1 MKSGWGSEAGGGH
14 AEGTSALLAGLAD
27 SLDRSA
33 TALASPAL
41 LQESELGD
49 VLGALDRVAAR
60 THALLVA
67 VAREGLARGLHQE
80 AGFSDVDWVRLVC
93 PGLASRTAI
102 EVAMVARA
110 AQQRVHAPLADAV
123 QDGSVPVHRAAQ
135 VLRALT
141 RIRPAL
147 GEAEYAQATDL
158 LTAAAAREEFD
169 DKDLGR
175 ITSKLVA
182 TCLSEKEQIA
192 RAQAKHELRDVHE
205 SSLAD
210 GSLRRFVLTVGSDAD
225 YEAIK
230 AVLMS
235 PLAAPVPAKDPG
247 QCGVT
252 GVAEGGVVDP
262 AGGGATL
269 AELDLRTAGQRR
281 YDAFMAVFRRGVAGT
296 QGQPTT
302 PKAQVMVTIGLQE
315 LRGALAG
322 DGRTVHEGTVP
333 AHEVRQL
340 ACEADIIPVVL
351 GEAGQILDLGRAKR
365 LVTPGQRRALAH
377 RDGGCTFPG
386 CHVPATWCDAHH
398 VVHWARG
405 GRSDLGNYALLCPRH
420 HTWVH
425 QHDTGA
431 TSTRPGSGGGCD
443 DPAPHPA
450 RAGRAVG
457 LCVGTPGRTRKC
469 RRRPQQGS
477 PG

>member
-1 MKSGWGSEAGGGH
+1 MRGSWRSEATGGG
-14 AEGTSALLAGLAD
+14 ADGALGVVGELAGVLE
-27 SLDRSA
+27 RSV

-41 LQESELGD
+41 LQERELGE
-49 VLGALDRVAAR
+49 VLGALDGVVAR
-60 THALLVA
+60 THALVVA
-67 VAREGLARGLHQE
+67 VVREGLNRGLHQE

-93 PGLASRTAI
+93 PGLASRTAVEI
-102 EVAMVARA
+102 AMVARA
-110 AQQRVHAPLADAV
+110 AQQGVHVPLADAV
-123 QDGSVPVHRAAQ
+123 QDGRLPVHRAAQ

-147 GEAEYAQATDL
+147 GEAEYAEATDL
-158 LTAAAAREEFD
+158 LTVAAASKEFD
-169 DKDLGR
+169 EKDLAR

-192 RAQAKHELRDVHE
+192 RAQAKHELREVHE

-210 GSLRRFVLTVGSDAD
+210 GSLRRFVVTVGSDAD
-225 YEAIK
+225 YEAIR

-235 PLAAPVPAKDPG
+235 PLAAPVRREDGAQGGDAGRDGVPG
-247 QCGVT
+247 RGV
-252 GVAEGGVVDP
+252 GHGGLSV
-262 AGGGATL
+262 

-281 YDAFMAVFRRGVAGT
+281 YDAFMTVFRRGVAGT

-322 DGRTVHEGTVP
+322 DGRTVHDGTIP
-333 AHEVRQL
+333 AHQVRQL
-340 ACEADIIPVVL
+340 ACEADIIPAVL
-351 GEAGQILDLGRAKR
+351 GEKGQILDLGRAKR

-405 GRSDLGNYALLCPRH
+405 GRSDLGNYALLCARH

-425 QHDTGA
+425 QHEATADVDATGV
-431 TSTRPGSGGGCD
+431 RW
-443 DPAPHPA
+443 
-450 RAGRAVG
+450 RLR
-457 LCVGTPGRTRKC
+457 
-469 RRRPQQGS
+469 
-477 PG
+477 

>member
-33 TALASPAL
+33 TALATPAL

-80 AGFSDVDWVRLVC
+80 AGFSEVDWVRLVC

-102 EVAMVARA
+102 EIAMVARA
-110 AQQRVHAPLADAV
+110 AQQRVHVPLVDAV
-123 QDGSVPVHRAAQ
+123 QDGGVPVHRAAQ
-135 VLRALT
+135 ILRALA
-141 RIRPAL
+141 RVRPVL
-147 GEAEYAQATDL
+147 GEGEYAEATEL

-169 DKDLGR
+169 ERDLGR
-175 ITSKLVA
+175 ITAKLVA
-182 TCLSEKEQIA
+182 TCLSEKEQVA
-192 RAQAKHELRDVHE
+192 RAQARHELRDVYE

-225 YEAIK
+225 YEVIR

-235 PLAAPVPAKDPG
+235 PLAAPAPRPDATTDAITESSTDAGGEAGPA
-247 QCGVT
+247 T
-252 GVAEGGVVDP
+252 T
-262 AGGGATL
+262 GGGA
-269 AELDLRTAGQRR
+269 AEAVHVTTGGGTTVAGLDLRTAGQRR
-281 YDAFMAVFRRGVAGT
+281 YDAFMTVFRRGVAGT

-302 PKAQVMVTIGLQE
+302 PKAQVVVTIGLQE
-315 LRGALAG
+315 LRGALG
-322 DGRTVHEGTVP
+322 GTGRTVHDGTIP
-333 AHEVRQL
+333 AHQVRQL
-340 ACEADIIPVVL
+340 ACEADLIPAVL

-425 QHDTGA
+425 QHDATADVDETGV
-431 TSTRPGSGGGCD
+431 RW
-443 DPAPHPA
+443 
-450 RAGRAVG
+450 RLR
-457 LCVGTPGRTRKC
+457 
-469 RRRPQQGS
+469 
-477 PG
+477 

>member
-1 MKSGWGSEAGGGH
+1 M
-14 AEGTSALLAGLAD
+14 SAVLAGLAD
-27 SLDRSA
+27 SLERSVA
-33 TALASPAL
+33 ALASPAL

-49 VLGALDRVAAR
+49 VLGVLDGVAVR

-80 AGFSDVDWVRLVC
+80 AGFSEVDWVRLVC

-102 EVAMVARA
+102 EIAMVARA
-110 AQQRVHAPLADAV
+110 AQQRVHVPLVDAV
-123 QDGSVPVHRAAQ
+123 QDGGVPVHRAAQ
-135 VLRALT
+135 ILRALT

-147 GEAEYAQATDL
+147 GESEYAEATEL

-169 DKDLGR
+169 DKDLAK
-175 ITSKLVA
+175 ITAKLVA
-182 TCLSEKEQIA
+182 TCLSEKEQVA
-192 RAQAKHELRDVHE
+192 RAQARHEMRDVYE

-225 YEAIK
+225 YEAIR

-235 PLAAPVPAKDPG
+235 PLAAPAPRPDATTDAITESSTDAGEAGRLIPDG
-247 QCGVT
+247 GA
-252 GVAEGGVVDP
+252 AEAVH
-262 AGGGATL
+262 ATTGGGATL

-281 YDAFMAVFRRGVAGT
+281 YDAFMTVFRRGVAGT

-315 LRGALAG
+315 LRGALGGAG
-322 DGRTVHEGTVP
+322 RMVHEGTVP

-340 ACEADIIPVVL
+340 ACEADIIPAVL

-425 QHDTGA
+425 QHDATADVTATGV
-431 TSTRPGSGGGCD
+431 RW
-443 DPAPHPA
+443 
-450 RAGRAVG
+450 RLR
-457 LCVGTPGRTRKC
+457 
-469 RRRPQQGS
+469 
-477 PG
+477 

>member
-1 MKSGWGSEAGGGH
+1 MRGRGESGATGGRAGGAVAVV
-14 AEGTSALLAGLAD
+14 AELAD
-27 SLDRSA
+27 ALGRSV

-41 LQESELGD
+41 LQEQELD
-49 VLGALDRVAAR
+49 EVLGALDQVAAR
-60 THALLVA
+60 TQALLVA
-67 VAREGLARGLHQE
+67 VVREGLGRGLHQE
-80 AGFSDVDWVRLVC
+80 SGFSDVDWVRRVC

-102 EVAMVARA
+102 EIAMIARA

-123 QDGSVPVHRAAQ
+123 QDGTVPVHRAAQ
-135 VLRALT
+135 VLRALM

-147 GEAEYAQATDL
+147 GESEYAEATEL
-158 LTAAAAREEFD
+158 LTVAAAREEFD
-169 DKDLGR
+169 ERDLSR
-175 ITSKLVA
+175 ITAKLVA
-182 TCLSEKEQIA
+182 TCLSEKEQVA
-192 RAQAKHELRDVHE
+192 RAAARHELRDVHE

-235 PLAAPVPAKDPG
+235 PLAAPAPRDDGPEGGPG
-247 QCGVT
+247 QRGAQD
-252 GVAEGGVVDP
+252 GAGESRARGGPGQGEGSD
-262 AGGGATL
+262 GGAWREGTRDGGPSV

-281 YDAFMAVFRRGVAGT
+281 YDAFMTVFRRGVAGT

-302 PKAQVMVTIGLQE
+302 PKAQVMVTIGLEE
-315 LRGALAG
+315 LRGALGGAG
-322 DGRTVHEGTVP
+322 HTVHEGTIS

-340 ACEADIIPVVL
+340 ACEADIIPAVL
-351 GEAGQILDLGRAKR
+351 GEKGEILDLGRASR

-405 GRSDLGNYALLCPRH
+405 GRSDLGNYALVCPRH

-425 QHDTGA
+425 QHDVDAQVDATGV
-431 TSTRPGSGGGCD
+431 RW
-443 DPAPHPA
+443 
-450 RAGRAVG
+450 RLR
-457 LCVGTPGRTRKC
+457 
-469 RRRPQQGS
+469 
-477 PG
+477 

>member
-1 MKSGWGSEAGGGH
+1 MRGSWRSEATGGG
-14 AEGTSALLAGLAD
+14 ADGAGGVVGELAGVLE
-27 SLDRSA
+27 RSV

-41 LQESELGD
+41 LQERELGE
-49 VLGALDRVAAR
+49 VLGALDGVVAR
-60 THALLVA
+60 THALVVA
-67 VAREGLARGLHQE
+67 VVREGLSRGLHQE

-102 EVAMVARA
+102 EIAMVARA
-110 AQQRVHAPLADAV
+110 AQQGVHVPLADAV

-147 GEAEYAQATDL
+147 GEAEYADAADL
-158 LTAAAAREEFD
+158 LTVAAGREEFD
-169 DKDLGR
+169 EKDLGR
-175 ITSKLVA
+175 IKSKLVA

-192 RAQAKHELRDVHE
+192 RAQARHELRDVHE

-210 GSLRRFVLTVGSDAD
+210 GSLHRFVVTVGSDAD
-225 YEAIK
+225 YEAIR

-235 PLAAPVPAKDPG
+235 PLAAPAPAKDRG

-252 GVAEGGVVDP
+252 GVAEGGVADP
-262 AGGGATL
+262 AGGGGATL

-281 YDAFMAVFRRGVAGT
+281 YDAFMTVFRRGVAGT

-322 DGRTVHEGTVP
+322 DGHTVHDGTIP
-333 AHEVRQL
+333 AHQVRQL
-340 ACEADIIPVVL
+340 ACEADILPAVL
-351 GEAGQILDLGRAKR
+351 GEKGQILDLGRAKR

-386 CHVPATWCDAHH
+386 CHVPATWCEAHH

-405 GRSDLGNYALLCPRH
+405 GRSDLSNYASR
-420 HTWVH
+420 
-425 QHDTGA
+425 
-431 TSTRPGSGGGCD
+431 S
-443 DPAPHPA
+443 
-450 RAGRAVG
+450 
-457 LCVGTPGRTRKC
+457 
-469 RRRPQQGS
+469 
-477 PG
+477 

>member
-1 MKSGWGSEAGGGH
+1 MGGLGD
-14 AEGTSALLAGLAD
+14 AVE
-27 SLDRSA
+27 RSA
-33 TALASPAL
+33 SALASPAL
-41 LQESELGD
+41 LQERELGE

-67 VAREGLARGLHQE
+67 VAREGLGRGLHQE

-93 PGLASRTAI
+93 PGLASRTAVEI
-102 EVAMVARA
+102 ALVARA

-135 VLRALT
+135 VLRALM

-147 GEAEYAQATDL
+147 GEAEYADATDL
-158 LTAAAAREEFD
+158 LTTAAGRAEFD
-169 DKDLGR
+169 EKDLAR

-192 RAQAKHELRDVHE
+192 RAQAKHELREVHE

-210 GSLRRFVLTVGSDAD
+210 GSLRRFVVTVGSDAD

-235 PLAAPVPAKDPG
+235 PLAAPAPAKDPG
-247 QCGVT
+247 QGGGPGAAQGGGT
-252 GVAEGGVVDP
+252 VAPQLGIAGMAE
-262 AGGGATL
+262 GGGATV

-281 YDAFMAVFRRGVAGT
+281 YDALMTVLRRGVAGT
-296 QGQPTT
+296 RGQPTT
-302 PKAQVMVTIGLQE
+302 PKAQVMVTIGLAE
-315 LRGALAG
+315 LRGSLAG
-322 DGRTVHEGTVP
+322 VGHTVHAGTLS
-333 AHEVRQL
+333 AGEVRQL
-340 ACEADIIPVVL
+340 ACEADIIPAVL
-351 GEAGQILDLGRAKR
+351 GEKGQILDLGRAKR

-398 VVHWARG
+398 VVHWAQG
-405 GRSDLGNYALLCPRH
+405 GRSDLSNYALLCPRH

-425 QHDTGA
+425 QHDTTADVDA
-431 TSTRPGSGGGCD
+431 TGVRW
-443 DPAPHPA
+443 
-450 RAGRAVG
+450 RLR
-457 LCVGTPGRTRKC
+457 
-469 RRRPQQGS
+469 
-477 PG
+477 

>member
-1 MKSGWGSEAGGGH
+1 MRGRWGSEATGGRDGGAGGG
-14 AEGTSALLAGLAD
+14 AVAAVAQLAD
-27 SLDRSA
+27 AVERSVA
-33 TALASPAL
+33 ALASPAL
-41 LQESELGD
+41 LQERELGE
-49 VLGALDRVAAR
+49 VLGALDGVAAR

-67 VAREGLARGLHQE
+67 VAREGLSRGLHQE

-102 EVAMVARA
+102 EIAMIARA
-110 AQQRVHAPLADAV
+110 AQQGVHGPLADAV

-147 GEAEYAQATDL
+147 GEAEYAEATDL
-158 LTAAAAREEFD
+158 LTVAAAKEEFD
-169 DKDLGR
+169 ERDLAK
-175 ITSKLVA
+175 ITTKLVT
-182 TCLSEKEQIA
+182 TCLSEKEQVA

-235 PLAAPVPAKDPG
+235 PLAAPAPHQDDAAQGDPHRNR
-247 QCGVT
+247 
-252 GVAEGGVVDP
+252 VAGDAGPGDGGPGDG
-262 AGGGATL
+262 ASGGGHRGDGTTPGDGSAV

-281 YDAFMAVFRRGVAGT
+281 YDAFMTVFRRGVAGT
-296 QGQPTT
+296 EGQPTT

-322 DGRTVHEGTVP
+322 AGHTVHDGTIP
-333 AHEVRQL
+333 AHQVRQL
-340 ACEADIIPVVL
+340 ACEADIIPAVL

-425 QHDTGA
+425 QHDATADVEATGV
-431 TSTRPGSGGGCD
+431 RW
-443 DPAPHPA
+443 
-450 RAGRAVG
+450 RLR
-457 LCVGTPGRTRKC
+457 
-469 RRRPQQGS
+469 
-477 PG
+477 